1 MMAIINFLSYLQ
13 NLNVDKKNTKQWE
26 LSMLKPSLS
35 IFSVFNIQQNIS
47 ETKPCFPFKL
57 KCEFKVRVTI
67 RNKVVCLTT
76 K

>member
-1 MMAIINFLSYLQ
+1 
-13 NLNVDKKNTKQWE
+13 
-26 LSMLKPSLS
+26 MLKPSLS
-35 IFSVFNIQQNIS
+35 IFSVFNIQQNMS